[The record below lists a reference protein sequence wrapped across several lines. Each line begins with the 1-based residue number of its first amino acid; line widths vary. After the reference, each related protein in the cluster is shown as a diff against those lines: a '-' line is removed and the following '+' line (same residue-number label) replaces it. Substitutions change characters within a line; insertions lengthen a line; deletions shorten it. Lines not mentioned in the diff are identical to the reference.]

1 MTALLPDLPP
11 LYRLQI
17 FCGMT
22 ARPPDLTPLYRLQ
35 IFHWLYHTQFKS
47 LNLLFHAQ
55 WAWVKGIPG

>member
-35 IFHWLYHTQFKS
+35 IFHWLYHIQF
-47 LNLLFHAQ
+47 
-55 WAWVKGIPG
+55 